1 MNNRN
6 GYDQWA
12 ESYDDIINKT
22 RDLEGLALIEI
33 LSHIPFSMVLE
44 IGCGTG
50 KNTEWISEHAR
61 QIIAVD
67 FSIEMVNKAKKKV
80 KKDNIDFRHA
90 DITVVWE
97 FENSVFD
104 LVTAS
109 LVLEHIQDLDHI
121 FDQAGKVLR
130 TGGYFYIG
138 ELHPFKQYEGSKA
151 RFEKAGET
159 FILDCYT
166 HHISDYF
173 LGASINDFDC
183 ILIKE
188 SFDEDRQGVPR
199 VLSLLFRKK

>member
-67 FSIEMVNKAKKKV
+67 FSIEMVNKAKK
-80 KKDNIDFRHA
+80 
-90 DITVVWE
+90 
-97 FENSVFD
+97 S
-104 LVTAS
+104 
-109 LVLEHIQDLDHI
+109 
-121 FDQAGKVLR
+121 
-130 TGGYFYIG
+130 
-138 ELHPFKQYEGSKA
+138 
-151 RFEKAGET
+151 
-159 FILDCYT
+159 
-166 HHISDYF
+166 
-173 LGASINDFDC
+173 
-183 ILIKE
+183 
-188 SFDEDRQGVPR
+188 
-199 VLSLLFRKK
+199 